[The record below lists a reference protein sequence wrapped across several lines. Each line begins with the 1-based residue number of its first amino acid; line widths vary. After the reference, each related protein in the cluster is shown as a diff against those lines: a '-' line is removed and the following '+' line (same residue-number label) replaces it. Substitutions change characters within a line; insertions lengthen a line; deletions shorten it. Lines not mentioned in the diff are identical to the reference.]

1 MTLRPFDN
9 LLLVRG
15 CSYHCGFLRQKW
27 RCQAFGSL
35 TQLHPQCSSW
45 WLKHWV
51 TSLSQT
57 YFLHVELSQLHLISI
72 YIHVYSWATYPGQ
85 VNSDKSRLG
94 EVELRKACK
103 SRSLPCNWLLI
114 FQGWLCFC
122 CCNRNWGS
130 ATLQAPVTS
139 CFSDFSNEVEQT
151 TEAPNCW
158 EDFAAPF
165 EQTAFGS
172 GSTPAGWAWNGLAAP
187 PVRFGKALFLS
198 IFHREMLWD
207 DVTVVVDVGKRLKTQ
222 VCSNRIGLGRDQHQ
236 LQSKWAARLIAFVSL
251 LLWGQQD
258 TGIYTRTAGIPNLL
272 AKPSPQSWWTSI
284 KANISFLETL
294 ADLLLFQLRVLG
306 RNTSKA
312 TYRASTLESLR
323 LVRLEQNLGME
334 IISAWPCYQ
343 MTSDV
348 YGNLTT

>member
-1 MTLRPFDN
+1 MQKPQPPLQLTFDFSGLIMLLLLQSLIATEVLQPCRHQSLLAFQIFKWSWTNNWSTKLLGSFWGTLRANGFRFRFD
-9 LLLVRG
+9 
-15 CSYHCGFLRQKW
+15 
-27 RCQAFGSL
+27 
-35 TQLHPQCSSW
+35 SSW
-45 WLKHWV
+45 M
-51 TSLSQT
+51 SLER
-57 YFLHVELSQLHLISI
+57 F
-72 YIHVYSWATYPGQ
+72 
-85 VNSDKSRLG
+85 
-94 EVELRKACK
+94 
-103 SRSLPCNWLLI
+103 
-114 FQGWLCFC
+114 
-122 CCNRNWGS
+122 
-130 ATLQAPVTS
+130 
-139 CFSDFSNEVEQT
+139 
-151 TEAPNCW
+151 
-158 EDFAAPF
+158 
-165 EQTAFGS
+165 
-172 GSTPAGWAWNGLAAP
+172 GSTPSEVWKG
-187 PVRFGKALFLS
+187 FILS

-258 TGIYTRTAGIPNLL
+258 TGIFTRTAGIPNLL